1 MTKPAKSYPW
11 VQLDKTSGIFAHY
24 LKFKIL
30 FMNKTFLS
38 IAVLVSAAVSS
49 QAQITLT
56 AATHTPVVG
65 SATYTTFIDT
75 AAMPMQPAIG
85 ANITWNYA
93 SVIAD
98 GMDTPTYFSCVPQAN
113 CASFGN
119 ANLLSGSVADSS
131 FQYYKTGSAA
141 FQETGFA
148 DPGSEL
154 RLTNFH
160 DALRFPFT
168 YNSKYNDAYTGT
180 ATASGFPLPLT
191 FSGVDTVSAPAYGV
205 LITPVGQFT
214 NVLMTRSNNK
224 TNISALGQSFFDSRI
239 VTYNWYQSSSPS
251 PVMQIVYQYEVDSN
265 GSEYL
270 SGASGMYRTS
280 NPAAV
285 TNVAAPGSL
294 TLFPNPASGLTTLQL
309 PEGFGATAT
318 ITVTDLTGKQV
329 YELQT
334 TGQAAISINTTTW
347 AKGLYMV
354 RVQHAN
360 GIQLLSR
367 LTVL

>member
-1 MTKPAKSYPW
+1 MKK
-11 VQLDKTSGIFAHY
+11 L
-24 LKFKIL
+24 
-30 FMNKTFLS
+30 FLS
-38 IAVLVSAAVSS
+38 VGVLVSAAISS

-56 AATHTPVVG
+56 ASTHTPVVG

-75 AAMPMQPAIG
+75 AAMPMQPATG

-119 ANLLSGSVADSS
+119 ANLLSGSVADST
-131 FQYYKTGSAA
+131 FQYYRTSSAA

-148 DPGSEL
+148 DPSSEL
-154 RLTNFH
+154 RLTNVH

-180 ATASGFPLPLT
+180 ATASGFPFPLT
-191 FSGVDTVSAPAYGV
+191 FSGVDTVSAPAYGT
-205 LITPVGQFT
+205 LITPFGQFT

-224 TNISALGQSFFDSRI
+224 TSISVLGQSFANSRI
-239 VTYNWYQSSSPS
+239 ITYNWYQSSSPS
-251 PVMQIVYQYEVDSN
+251 PVMQLAYQYQIDSN
-265 GSEYL
+265 GSENL
-270 SGASGMYRTS
+270 LDVSGMYRTS

-285 TNVAAPGSL
+285 KTVASSETL
-294 TLFPNPASGLTTLQL
+294 KLFPNPTTGMTKLQL
-309 PEGFGATAT
+309 PESFGTTAT
-318 ITVTDLTGKQV
+318 VTVTDLTGKQV
-329 YELQT
+329 YELT
-334 TGQAAISINTTTW
+334 TNGQKELSLNTATW

-354 RVQHAN
+354 RVQHAT